1 MGTYRKPAS
10 LVDTQSGKISRAT
23 TEKLSANFN
32 KILQVSLAQSKIRAK
47 QKEESDKAIRKI
59 YSEEATRLSK
69 GNSVIE
75 NSTINAQS
83 IQDATRRISMQT
95 ANSRIQLLSAG
106 GLDPDTEGFYKA
118 NQRAAAGM
126 TYFNGLTESMAKLE
140 ASDSQIAT
148 DISKGVGSKAGMISA
163 ASVKDSR
170 FLEAY
175 SPGTGWEK
183 SYGAEL
189 GDDEEYHDYLLR
201 EKDGVKIKD
210 YANFLGG
217 STPETTFNRVSYRI
231 NPDVVGGTQTILK
244 ELKIL
249 NSDSTPADMFIK
261 KSTTEDAGEVPGRG
275 FVQAIYNVE
284 SIDSDK
290 LYSSVDAAAS
300 GYGELI
306 IKNGVGS
313 MLDLLQEK
321 GIGESIPGSDAIGY
335 RFFKRNKDGSI
346 YKNAEG
352 KAEREDKPTP
362 ITNQFG
368 EFIIDPENNSPDTAF
383 LNDDEYD
390 GFMRMVHEISANGA
404 GAFSNPKRE
413 LDATATERL
422 IKSRASTTK
431 ATKPTDIQLKSAKT
445 QGTID
450 RAFENLKANVAEIQ
464 KTKSTKRS
472 PVLVSGI
479 PIKASDIDEKDIIDA
494 FRKEMGGLITPNINF
509 EIREGKF
516 YPVREKL
523 RKEVEDGEETMF
535 KDYVPIIDEGY
546 NIFTEM
552 DKIKTYLEEEFI
564 PIEVR
569 TASTRAAKYNTK

>member
-59 YSEEATRLSK
+59 YTEEASRLAI
-69 GNSVIE
+69 GNSNIK

-83 IQDATRRISMQT
+83 ITNTTRSISEQT
-95 ANSRIQLLSAG
+95 AAARIRLLAG
-106 GLDPDTEGFYKA
+106 GAVPGTEEFNRLATKA
-118 NQRAAAGM
+118 ANGQQF
-126 TYFNGLTESMAKLE
+126 FNNMPKRLADLE
-140 ASDSQIAT
+140 ASDSQIVT

-175 SPGTGWEK
+175 SPGTGWE
-183 SYGAEL
+183 SGYGAEL
-189 GDDEEYHDYLLR
+189 GDDGEYHDYLLR

-383 LNDDEYD
+383 LSDDEYD

-422 IKSRASTTK
+422 IKSRANIAKPPKLTDKQEIQNFNLTEINKYKERQLDELPWGQKFK
-431 ATKPTDIQLKSAKT
+431 ADEVDVNKANTLLAETLNGLSYVGDLTGTLEVKYVEKPTGI
-445 QGTID
+445 GG
-450 RAFENLKANVAEIQ
+450 KA
-464 KTKSTKRS
+464 
-472 PVLVSGI
+472 
-479 PIKASDIDEKDIIDA
+479 
-494 FRKEMGGLITPNINF
+494 GL
-509 EIREGKF
+509 
-516 YPVREKL
+516 
-523 RKEVEDGEETMF
+523 DGF
-535 KDYVPIIDEGY
+535 
-546 NIFTEM
+546 
-552 DKIKTYLEEEFI
+552 
-564 PIEVR
+564 IEVYRISNTRR
-569 TASTRAAKYNTK
+569 TKEDEFKLSDGGQMESFDQYLNKNLYGKVGSTNKTNAY